1 MIIPADPAGIPGR
14 LEPVVHTP
22 DPPHP
27 ADNVEAERLA
37 LSRRIAR
44 VVLAI
49 ALVGLGAWIL
59 HRFLAALAWA
69 GVLAIA
75 LWPLYRRVALA
86 LPGGRSR
93 IVAPLLVTLS
103 VGLIFTVPF
112 IYVAIEGAREVR
124 IVVQFLGEA
133 EHNGVPV
140 PEWVPQFPVV
150 GRFIEEWWHAN
161 LSDPDAAKELLGRIN
176 PRSVT
181 ASARLYGSEIIHRLI
196 IFGFT
201 LLTLFFL
208 FRDGTSFSRQLLR
221 VSDRLLGPDGERVG
235 RHMVQAVLATVN
247 GLVLVGLGEGALIG
261 IAYIIAGL
269 PHPVS
274 VAALTG
280 VLAVIPFG
288 APIAFGAA
296 ALYLAASGSTIAAAA
311 VFCFGLVVVFVADH
325 AIRPVIIGGAA
336 RLPFL
341 WVLLG
346 ILGGLETFGII
357 GLFLGPAIMAALIS
371 LWRDWTELPNT
382 GGPLRET

>member
-1 MIIPADPAGIPGR
+1 MDHPPDRPHLTDPHLSDI
-14 LEPVVHTP
+14 
-22 DPPHP
+22 
-27 ADNVEAERLA
+27 VEAERLVI
-37 LSRRIAR
+37 SRRIAR

-49 ALVGLGAWIL
+49 ALVALGAWIV

-75 LWPLYRRVALA
+75 LWPLYRRLALA
-86 LPGGRSR
+86 LPGGKSR
-93 IVAPLLVTLS
+93 ILAPLLVTLA
-103 VGLIFTVPF
+103 VGLVFTVPF

-124 IVVQFLGEA
+124 IVVHFLGEA
-133 EHNGVPV
+133 ERNGVPV
-140 PEWVPQFPVV
+140 PEWVSQLPVA
-150 GRFIEEWWHAN
+150 GRFVEEWWRAN
-161 LSDPDAAKELLGRIN
+161 LSDPNAAQELLGRIH
-176 PRSVT
+176 PRSLA
-181 ASARLYGSEIIHRLI
+181 ASARLYGAEIIHRLI

-208 FRDGTSFSRQLLR
+208 FRDGTLFSQQLLR
-221 VSDRLLGPDGERVG
+221 ASDRLLGPDGERVG
-235 RHMVQAVLATVN
+235 RHMMQAVLATVN
-247 GLVLVGLGEGALIG
+247 GLVLVGLGEGALMG

-288 APIAFGAA
+288 APVAFGAA
-296 ALYLAASGSTIAAAA
+296 ALYLAASGSAIAGVA
-311 VFCFGLVVVFVADH
+311 VLCFGFVVVFVADH

-371 LWRDWTELPNT
+371 LWRDWTEMPSAG
-382 GGPLRET
+382 GGPVGET

>member
-1 MIIPADPAGIPGR
+1 VD
-14 LEPVVHTP
+14 HTP
-22 DPPHP
+22 DPPQLT
-27 ADNVEAERLA
+27 DSLEAERLA

-44 VVLAI
+44 VLLAI
-49 ALVGLGAWIL
+49 ALVALGAWIL

-75 LWPLYRRVALA
+75 LWPLYRRVASA
-86 LPGGRSR
+86 LPGGKSR
-93 IVAPLLVTLS
+93 ILAPLLVTLT
-103 VGLIFTVPF
+103 VGLIFCVPF

-124 IVVQFLGEA
+124 IVVHYLGEA
-133 EHNGVPV
+133 ERNGAPV
-140 PEWVPQFPVV
+140 TEWMPQLPVV
-150 GRFIEEWWHAN
+150 GRAAEEWWRTN
-161 LSDPDAAKELLGRIN
+161 LGDPNAAQELLGKIN
-176 PRSVT
+176 PRSIA
-181 ASARLYGSEIIHRLI
+181 ASARLYGAEIIHRLI

-208 FRDGTSFSRQLLR
+208 FRDGMLFSRQLLR

-269 PHPVS
+269 PHAVS

-288 APIAFGAA
+288 APVAFGAA
-296 ALYLAASGSTIAAAA
+296 ALYLAASGSTIAGVA

-325 AIRPVIIGGAA
+325 AIRPIIIGGAA

-371 LWRDWTELPNT
+371 LWRDWTETPSAG
-382 GGPLRET
+382 GGPARSVADRQRAGNMLLS

>member
-1 MIIPADPAGIPGR
+1 MD
-14 LEPVVHTP
+14 HTP
-22 DPPHP
+22 DPPR
-27 ADNVEAERLA
+27 ATDSVEAERLA

-44 VVLAI
+44 IVLAI
-49 ALVGLGAWIL
+49 ALVGLGAWML

-75 LWPLYRRVALA
+75 LWPLYRRLARA

-93 IVAPLLVTLS
+93 ILAPLLTTLS
-103 VGLIFTVPF
+103 VGLIFIVPF
-112 IYVAIEGAREVR
+112 IYVAIEGAREIH
-124 IVVQFLGEA
+124 IVVEFLAEA

-140 PEWVPQFPVV
+140 PEWVPQFPIV
-150 GRFIEEWWHAN
+150 GRSIEEWWRAN
-161 LSDPDAAKELLGRIN
+161 LSDPNAAQELLGKIN
-176 PRSVT
+176 PRSVA
-181 ASARLYGSEIIHRLI
+181 ASARVYGPEIIHRFI

-208 FRDGTSFSRQLLR
+208 FRDGTLFSRQLLR
-221 VSDRLLGPDGERVG
+221 ASNRLLGPDGERVG

-261 IAYIIAGL
+261 VAYIIAGL

-280 VLAVIPFG
+280 VVAVIPFG
-288 APIAFGAA
+288 APVVFGFA
-296 ALYLAASGSTIAAAA
+296 ALYLAASGSTIAGAA
-311 VFCFGLVVVFVADH
+311 VFGFGLVVVFVADH

-346 ILGGLETFGII
+346 ILGGLEAFGVI

-371 LWRDWTELPNT
+371 LWRDWTELP
-382 GGPLRET
+382 GAGDDPLGET

>member
-1 MIIPADPAGIPGR
+1 
-14 LEPVVHTP
+14 VNHTP
-22 DPPHP
+22 DPAHP
-27 ADNVEAERLA
+27 SYSVEAERLA

-86 LPGGRSR
+86 LPGGKSR
-93 IVAPLLVTLS
+93 ILAPLLVTLV

-124 IVVQFLGEA
+124 IVVQYLGEA

-140 PEWVPQFPVV
+140 PEWVPQLPVV
-150 GRFIEEWWHAN
+150 GRAVEEWWRAN
-161 LSDPDAAKELLGRIN
+161 LSDPNAAQELLGRIG
-176 PRSVT
+176 PRSVA
-181 ASARLYGSEIIHRLI
+181 ASARLYGAEIIHRLI

-208 FRDGTSFSRQLLR
+208 FRDGTRFSGQLLHA
-221 VSDRLLGPDGERVG
+221 SDRLLGPDGERVG

-288 APIAFGAA
+288 APVIFGAA
-296 ALYLAASGSTIAAAA
+296 ALYLAASGSTLAGAA

-371 LWRDWTELPNT
+371 LWRDWTESPDVR
-382 GGPLRET
+382 GGPVSEA

>member
-1 MIIPADPAGIPGR
+1 MDYPPDRNCDP
-14 LEPVVHTP
+14 
-22 DPPHP
+22 DSQ
-27 ADNVEAERLA
+27 NAERLA
-37 LSRRIAR
+37 GSRRIAR

-49 ALVGLGAWIL
+49 ALVGLAAWIL

-75 LWPLYRRVALA
+75 LWPVYRRVARTFPQDKA
-86 LPGGRSR
+86 R
-93 IVAPLLVTLS
+93 IVAPLLVTLA
-103 VGLIFTVPF
+103 VGLVFTVPF
-112 IYVAIEGAREVR
+112 VYVAVEGAHEIHTV
-124 IVVQFLGEA
+124 IQFLGEA
-133 EHNGVPV
+133 QRNGVPV
-140 PEWVPQFPVV
+140 PEWVPQLPLFGHTV
-150 GRFIEEWWHAN
+150 EEWWRAN
-161 LSDPDAAKELLGRIN
+161 LSEPGTAQELLGRLN
-176 PRSVT
+176 PRSL
-181 ASARLYGSEIIHRLI
+181 ASSARLYGAEVVHRLI

-208 FRDGTSFSRQLLR
+208 LLDGPLFSRQLLR

-247 GLVLVGLGEGALIG
+247 GLVLVGLGEGALMG
-261 IAYIIAGL
+261 IAYIVAGL

-274 VAALTG
+274 IAALTG

-288 APIAFGAA
+288 APLAFGVA
-296 ALYLAASGSTIAAAA
+296 ALYLAATGSTIAGVAIL
-311 VFCFGLVVVFVADH
+311 CFGLAVVFVADH

-357 GLFLGPAIMAALIS
+357 GLFLGPAIMAAVVS
-371 LWRDWTELPNT
+371 LWRDWTAMP
-382 GGPLRET
+382 GDPDSPAGDA